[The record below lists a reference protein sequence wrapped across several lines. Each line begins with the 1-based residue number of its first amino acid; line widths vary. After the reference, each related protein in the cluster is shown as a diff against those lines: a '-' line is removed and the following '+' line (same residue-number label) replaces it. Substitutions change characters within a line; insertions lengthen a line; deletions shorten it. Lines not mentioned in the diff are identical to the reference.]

1 MYYERI
7 TCLMTE
13 QTIFINITL
22 VFQTQDV
29 IDLKTS
35 ENLSPHYANVGNG
48 P

>member
-7 TCLMTE
+7 TCLMIV
-13 QTIFINITL
+13 QNIFINITL
-22 VFQTQDV
+22 ACQTHDV

-35 ENLSPHYANVGNG
+35 ENLSPNYADVDNG